1 MAALKSQQRHASNQN
16 GFQLFCVI
24 ERSNRVIR
32 VCPLSPSLI
41 RVFLYFLDIIFDETT
56 EKRKGN
62 YEMKFIGE
70 SKHEIKKY
78 MAVPCV

>member
-32 VCPLSPSLI
+32 VSLPLSF
-41 RVFLYFLDIIFDETT
+41 VFFIFLDIIFDRTT
-56 EKRKGN
+56 EKREGN
-62 YEMKFIGE
+62 YEMEFIGE